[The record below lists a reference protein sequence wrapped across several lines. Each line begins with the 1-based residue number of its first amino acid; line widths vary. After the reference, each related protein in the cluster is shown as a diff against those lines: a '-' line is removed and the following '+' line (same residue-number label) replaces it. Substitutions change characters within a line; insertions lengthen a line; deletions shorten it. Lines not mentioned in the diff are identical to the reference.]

1 MESPHN
7 SNPEW
12 SWDTRLIEVLQ
23 VDEDVGN
30 LFMGKAQY
38 NYSTLRSWADA
49 KNLQAKERILR
60 LSFRDI
66 QRHNS
71 NFKNGVKKDLFEDCI
86 GALDSAVHS
95 LQGMCVSSVILTICD
110 TYFC

>member
-38 NYSTLRSWADA
+38 NYSTLRSWADT
-49 KNLQAKERILR
+49 KNVQAKERILR

-71 NFKNGVKKDLFEDCI
+71 NFKNGVKKIFLRIVSVPSIVPSIHCK
-86 GALDSAVHS
+86 V
-95 LQGMCVSSVILTICD
+95 CVCHL
-110 TYFC
+110 